1 MKTKHIR
8 AASLIVA
15 TLAAAVLVTA
25 CKTAGYKQADKTGAG
40 IASFRDEIVKCK
52 QAVDS
57 TLTSLNKIALSA
69 NTDPRPAYDDYVK
82 QVANLE
88 SQSAKVRKTGQQMRE
103 RGAAYFTQWEQQL
116 ATVKDEDIRELAAE
130 RKAKLQESFD
140 KIREYT
146 EPLKEKFDPWMASLK
161 DLQSYLANDLTIKG
175 ISAAKKPFAKAKSQG
190 TEVQKAM
197 DGLVEELNEL
207 GATLTPAKVVPPPA
221 GEAAPAKK

>member
-8 AASLIVA
+8 AASLMVA
-15 TLAAAVLVTA
+15 TMAAAVLITA
-25 CKTAGYKQADKTGAG
+25 CKSAGYKQADKTGAG
-40 IASFRDEIVKCK
+40 IATFRDEIVKCK
-52 QAVDS
+52 KAVDG
-57 TLTSLNKIALSA
+57 TLAALDKIALSA
-69 NTDPRPAYDDYVK
+69 NTNPRPAYDEYVK

-88 SQSAKVRKTGQQMRE
+88 SQSAKVRKTGQEMRT
-103 RGAAYFTQWEQQL
+103 RGQAYFTQWEQQL
-116 ATVKDEDIRELAAE
+116 AQVKDEDIRELATE

-190 TEVQKAM
+190 SDVQKAM

-207 GATLTPAKVVPPPA
+207 GATLTPANVKPA
-221 GEAAPAKK
+221 PVEEAPKK

>member
-8 AASLIVA
+8 AASLMVA
-15 TLAAAVLVTA
+15 TLAAAVLITA

-40 IASFRDEIVKCK
+40 IASFRDQIVKTK

-57 TLTSLNKIALSA
+57 TLTALDKIALSA
-69 NTDPRPAYDDYVK
+69 ATDPRPAYDDYVK

-88 SQSAKVRKTGQQMRE
+88 SQSTKLRKTGQDMRT
-103 RGAAYFTQWEQQL
+103 RGQAYFAQWEQEL
-116 ATVKDEDIRELAAE
+116 AQVKDQDIRELAAG

-146 EPLKEKFDPWMASLK
+146 EPLKEKFDPWLASLK

-175 ISAAKKPFAKAKSQG
+175 IAAAKKPFAKAKSQG
-190 TEVQKAM
+190 ADVQKAM
-197 DGLVEELNEL
+197 DGLIEELNEL
-207 GATLTPAKVVPPPA
+207 GATLTPAKVAPQPA
-221 GEAAPAKK
+221 PAPAK